1 MIVWGVDLYL
11 SKIHIENYRS
21 IKELDLDFKKGK
33 NVIVGKNN
41 SGKSNIIKAID
52 LLLGEKSPTWNKSNN
67 ITDND
72 FFEGNTDED
81 IFIWCEIIKN
91 DEEHVD
97 LSNFKGAFFKI
108 KNKRGNHVKT
118 NIDFND
124 KNSFL
129 YYMSEDFAAELN
141 KGYESKYKKEWIG
154 DKPYCIRSCE
164 EELENYGHF
173 AFAFFCKKDEDG
185 NYVKEMTFFYK
196 QTNESDWYVCMNANL
211 RNTFLQS
218 AIVPSFRDPK
228 SQLRIANYTWYGK
241 LLKECIP
248 NENPELDYAFECVK
262 EASNKVFGD
271 LQNRICSGNTQ
282 IAFPNTT
289 ISFQFNPDTRQDIYK
304 STLIYVNDGFNTK
317 LEDKGSGIQS
327 SVIISLFDYYVRNV
341 AHTNGSLLAIEEP
354 ELYLHPHGR
363 RVISD
368 KLDHF
373 LDDNK
378 NQVIIT
384 THSPEFVCTPDDSI
398 NLIVVKKDGNK
409 SVATNFYFDDI
420 KSKQILIKKQNSE
433 MFFADAVI
441 LVEGADKYILEYIAR
456 EIGQRLECEDGKL
469 GKNWMNEY
477 NVSVISC
484 GGKHEFWKYANVLKS
499 INIPYLVISDFDFF
513 RDGLDTYFNKTGFVE
528 QKEKLGE
535 LKSQVIE
542 TIRNEDEIKNIP
554 NICEEI
560 INDISSENLDNAK
573 KRSKEIFDI
582 IKKNNG
588 TYKRLDD
595 IKNESVKKEI
605 EQYLVKLR
613 ELNIFILTGE
623 LEHFYTTEPR
633 KSKEQGVLE
642 IIKKCEDKYIS
653 EFVDVEEFKEALI
666 VFLESCLQLNL
677 KEESDVHEM

>member
-21 IKELDLDFKKGK
+21 IKKLDLSFEKGK

-52 LLLGEKSPTWNKSNN
+52 LILGEKSPTWNKSNN

-81 IFIWCEIIKN
+81 IFIWCELIKN
-91 DEEHVD
+91 NEEYVD

-108 KNKRGNHVKT
+108 KDQRGNYVKT
-118 NIDFND
+118 DIDLND
-124 KNSFL
+124 KTSLL

-141 KGYESKYKKEWIG
+141 KGYDSKYKKEWIG
-154 DKPYCIRSCE
+154 NKPYCLRSCE
-164 EELENYGHF
+164 EELENFDHF
-173 AFAFFCKKDEDG
+173 AFAFFCKKDENG

-196 QTNESDWYVCMNANL
+196 QIHESDWYVCMNANL
-211 RNTFLQS
+211 RNDLLQS
-218 AIVPSFRDPK
+218 AIIPSFRDPK

-248 NENPELDYAFECVK
+248 NENPELDNAFENVK
-262 EASNKVFGD
+262 EASNKIFGG
-271 LQNRICSGNTQ
+271 LQSRICSRNTQ

-304 STLIYVNDGFNTK
+304 STLIYVDDGFNTK
-317 LEDKGSGIQS
+317 LEDKGAGIQS
-327 SVIISLFDYYVRNV
+327 SVIISLFDNYVRNI

-354 ELYLHPHGR
+354 ELYLHPQGR

-373 LDDNK
+373 LDYNK

-398 NLIVVKKDGNK
+398 NLIVVKKDDNK
-409 SVATNFYFDDI
+409 SVATNFYFYNI
-420 KSKQILIKKQNSE
+420 KLKQILIKKQNSE

-456 EIGQRLECEDGKL
+456 EIGEHLKCENDKL
-469 GKNWMNEY
+469 GKNWLNDY

-484 GGKHEFWKYANVLKS
+484 GGKHEFWKYAKVLKH
-499 INIPYLVISDFDFF
+499 INIPYLVVSDFDFF
-513 RDGLDTYFNKTGFVE
+513 RNGLDTYFDKTDFVK
-528 QKEKLGE
+528 QKENLAR

-542 TIRNEDEIKNIP
+542 TIRNENEIEKIP
-554 NICEEI
+554 DICEEI
-560 INDISSENLDNAK
+560 KNDILFEELRDAK
-573 KRSKEIFDI
+573 KRAEEIFNI
-582 IKKNNG
+582 IKRSKG
-588 TYKRLDD
+588 AYKRLDD
-595 IKNESVKKEI
+595 IKNENVKQEI
-605 EQYLVKLR
+605 EQYLIDLR
-613 ELNIFILTGE
+613 KLNIFILTGE
-623 LEHFYTTEPR
+623 LEDFYKIRPR
-633 KSKEQGVLE
+633 RSKEQGVLE
-642 IIKKCEDKYIS
+642 IIKKCENKYIS
-653 EFVDVEEFKEALI
+653 DFVDIEEFKNALI
-666 VFLESCLQLNL
+666 VFLNSCLQLNL
-677 KEESDVHEM
+677 KEEGHVHEM